1 VSTPFYAYSGANSAA
16 RSVTTANFGDSA
28 FTGVVPTGFN
38 AGLPGLPPVDLA
50 GNLGGVS
57 SYGKL
62 SYGLKKYSRVAAFAP
77 TFAADFSVSPEVAF
91 SGDLAPAVSFGANL
105 GVVWGLS
112 GDLAPAVSFS
122 ADALDVVGFID
133 FSGVLAPQI

>member
-28 FTGVVPTGFN
+28 FTGVVPSGFN

-62 SYGLKKYSRVAAFAP
+62 SYGLKKYSRVAAFVP
-77 TFAADFSVSPEVAF
+77 TFAADFSVSPQVAF
-91 SGDLAPAVSFGANL
+91 SGDLAPAVSFGADL
-105 GVVWGLS
+105 GIAWGVS
-112 GDLAPAVSFS
+112 GDLAPAISFA
-122 ADALDVVGFID
+122 ADLNVVGFVD
-133 FSGVLAPQI
+133 FGGDLAL